1 MNMEDT
7 LQQILSHPLLSFTL
21 ALLCVL
27 LLFAILK
34 GLIKLVMIA
43 LILAALYF
51 GYVSFL
57 QDEYPLPNIDDDLF
71 DQWNEWIEPYRSI
84 DLNVTLFD
92 EHQSQDLNMKD
103 TPRE

>member
-1 MNMEDT
+1 MEEI
-7 LQQILSHPLLSFTL
+7 LEQILSHPLLSFTL

-34 GLIKLVMIA
+34 GLIKLVISA

-51 GYVSFL
+51 CYVSFL
-57 QDEYPLPNIDDDLF
+57 QDDYPLPKIDDDIL
-71 DQWNEWIEPYRSI
+71 DQWNEWVEPYRSI
-84 DLNVTLFD
+84 DLNVTLFGD
-92 EHQSQDLNMKD
+92 DQVPDVNIND

>member
-1 MNMEDT
+1 MEDT

-34 GLIKLVMIA
+34 GLIKLVLIA
-43 LILAALYF
+43 LILAVLYF

-57 QDEYPLPNIDDDLF
+57 QDEYPLPKIDDDLF

-92 EHQSQDLNMKD
+92 EHKSEDSNMKD

>member
-1 MNMEDT
+1 
-7 LQQILSHPLLSFTL
+7 
-21 ALLCVL
+21 
-27 LLFAILK
+27 
-34 GLIKLVMIA
+34 MIA

-57 QDEYPLPNIDDDLF
+57 QDEYPLPKIDDDLF
-71 DQWNEWIEPYRSI
+71 DQWNEWIEPYRSF

-92 EHQSQDLNMKD
+92 EDQSQDLNMKD

>member
-1 MNMEDT
+1 MEDT

-57 QDEYPLPNIDDDLF
+57 QDEYLC
-71 DQWNEWIEPYRSI
+71 
-84 DLNVTLFD
+84 
-92 EHQSQDLNMKD
+92 
-103 TPRE
+103 PRLMMICLTSGMNG

>member
-1 MNMEDT
+1 MEEI
-7 LQQILSHPLLSFTL
+7 LEQILSHPLLSFTL
-21 ALLCVL
+21 VLSCVL

-34 GLIKLVMIA
+34 GLIKLVISA

-57 QDEYPLPNIDDDLF
+57 QDDYPLPKIDDDIL
-71 DQWNEWIEPYRSI
+71 DQWNEWVEPYRSI
-84 DLNVTLFD
+84 DLNVTLFGD
-92 EHQSQDLNMKD
+92 DQVPDVNIND

>member
-57 QDEYPLPNIDDDLF
+57 QDEYPLPKIDDDLF
-71 DQWNEWIEPYRSI
+71 DQWNEWIEPYRSF

-92 EHQSQDLNMKD
+92 EDQSQDLNMKD

>member
-1 MNMEDT
+1 MEEI
-7 LQQILSHPLLSFTL
+7 LEQILSHPLLSFTL

-34 GLIKLVMIA
+34 GLIKLVISA

-57 QDEYPLPNIDDDLF
+57 QDDYPLPKIDYDIL
-71 DQWNEWIEPYRSI
+71 DQWNEWVEPYRSI
-84 DLNVTLFD
+84 DLNVTLFGD
-92 EHQSQDLNMKD
+92 DQVPDVNIND

>member
-1 MNMEDT
+1 MEDT

-34 GLIKLVMIA
+34 GLIKLVLIA
-43 LILAALYF
+43 LILAVLYF

-57 QDEYPLPNIDDDLF
+57 QDEYPLPKIDDDLF

-92 EHQSQDLNMKD
+92 EHQSEDSNMKD

>member
-1 MNMEDT
+1 MEDT
-7 LQQILSHPLLSFTL
+7 IQQILSHPLLSFTL

-34 GLIKLVMIA
+34 GLIKLIMVA

-57 QDEYPLPNIDDDLF
+57 QEEYPLPKIDDDWV

-84 DLNVTLFD
+84 DLNVTFFD
-92 EHQSQDLNMKD
+92 EHQSPDSNITDSPK
-103 TPRE
+103 E

>member
-1 MNMEDT
+1 MEEI
-7 LQQILSHPLLSFTL
+7 LEQILSHPLLSFTL

-34 GLIKLVMIA
+34 GLIKLVMTA
-43 LILAALYF
+43 LILVVLYF

-57 QDEYPLPNIDDDLF
+57 QDDYPLPKIDDDLV

-84 DLNVTLFD
+84 DLNVTLFED
-92 EHQSQDLNMKD
+92 DQVPELNMTD

>member
-1 MNMEDT
+1 MEDT
-7 LQQILSHPLLSFTL
+7 IQQILSHPLLSFTL

-57 QDEYPLPNIDDDLF
+57 QDEYPLPKIDDDLF
-71 DQWNEWIEPYRSI
+71 DQWNEWIEPYRSF

-92 EHQSQDLNMKD
+92 EDQSQDLNMKD

>member
-1 MNMEDT
+1 MEDT

-34 GLIKLVMIA
+34 GLIKLVLIA
-43 LILAALYF
+43 LILAVLYF

-57 QDEYPLPNIDDDLF
+57 QDEYPLPKIDDDLF

-92 EHQSQDLNMKD
+92 EHLSEDSNMKD

>member
-57 QDEYPLPNIDDDLF
+57 QDEYPLPKIDDDLF

-92 EHQSQDLNMKD
+92 EDQSQDLNMKD

>member
-57 QDEYPLPNIDDDLF
+57 QDEYPLPKIDDDLF

-84 DLNVTLFD
+84 DLNVTFFD
-92 EHQSQDLNMKD
+92 EHQSPDLNKTD
-103 TPRE
+103 SPRE

>member
-1 MNMEDT
+1 MEEI
-7 LQQILSHPLLSFTL
+7 LEQILSHPLLSFTL

-34 GLIKLVMIA
+34 GLIKLVISA

-57 QDEYPLPNIDDDLF
+57 QDDYPLPKIDDDIL
-71 DQWNEWIEPYRSI
+71 DQWNEWVEPYRSI
-84 DLNVTLFD
+84 DLNVTLFGD
-92 EHQSQDLNMKD
+92 DQVPDVNIND

>member
-1 MNMEDT
+1 MEDT
-7 LQQILSHPLLSFTL
+7 IQQILSHPLLSFTL

-34 GLIKLVMIA
+34 GLIKLVLIA
-43 LILAALYF
+43 LILAVLYF

-57 QDEYPLPNIDDDLF
+57 QDEYPLPKIDDDLF

-92 EHQSQDLNMKD
+92 EHQSEDSNMKD
-103 TPRE
+103 TPRD

>member
-1 MNMEDT
+1 MEDT

-57 QDEYPLPNIDDDLF
+57 QDEYPLPKIDDDLF
-71 DQWNEWIEPYRSI
+71 DQWNEWIEPYRSF

-92 EHQSQDLNMKD
+92 EDQSQDLNMKD

>member
-43 LILAALYF
+43 LILAAFYF

-57 QDEYPLPNIDDDLF
+57 QDEYPLPKIDDDLF

-92 EHQSQDLNMKD
+92 EDQSQDLNMKD

>member
-1 MNMEDT
+1 MEDT

-34 GLIKLVMIA
+34 GLIKLIIVA

-57 QDEYPLPNIDDDLF
+57 QDEYPLPKIDDDLF

-92 EHQSQDLNMKD
+92 EHQSEDSNMKD

>member
-1 MNMEDT
+1 MEDT
-7 LQQILSHPLLSFTL
+7 IQQILSHPLLSFTL

-57 QDEYPLPNIDDDLF
+57 QDEYPLPKIDDDLF

-92 EHQSQDLNMKD
+92 EDQSQDLNMKD

>member
-57 QDEYPLPNIDDDLF
+57 QDEYPLPKIDGDLF
-71 DQWNEWIEPYRSI
+71 DQWNEWIEPYRSF

>member
-1 MNMEDT
+1 MEEI
-7 LQQILSHPLLSFTL
+7 LEQILSHPLLSFTL

-34 GLIKLVMIA
+34 GLIKLVMTA
-43 LILAALYF
+43 LILVVLYF

-57 QDEYPLPNIDDDLF
+57 QDDYPLPKIDDDIL
-71 DQWNEWIEPYRSI
+71 DQWNEWVEPYRSI
-84 DLNVTLFD
+84 DLNVTLFGD
-92 EHQSQDLNMKD
+92 DQVPDVNIND

>member
-1 MNMEDT
+1 MEDT

-57 QDEYPLPNIDDDLF
+57 QDEYPLPKIDDDLF

-92 EHQSQDLNMKD
+92 EDQSQDLNMKD

>member
-1 MNMEDT
+1 MEEI
-7 LQQILSHPLLSFTL
+7 LEQILSHPLLSFTL

-34 GLIKLVMIA
+34 GLIKLVISA

-57 QDEYPLPNIDDDLF
+57 QDDYPLPKIDDYILE
-71 DQWNEWIEPYRSI
+71 QWNEWVEPYRSI
-84 DLNVTLFD
+84 DLNVTLFGD
-92 EHQSQDLNMKD
+92 DQVPDVNIND

>member
-1 MNMEDT
+1 MEDT

-34 GLIKLVMIA
+34 GLIKLVLIA
-43 LILAALYF
+43 LILAVLYF

-57 QDEYPLPNIDDDLF
+57 QDEYPLPKIDDDLF

-92 EHQSQDLNMKD
+92 EHQSEDSNMKD
-103 TPRE
+103 TQRE

>member
-57 QDEYPLPNIDDDLF
+57 QDEYPLPKIDDDLF

-92 EHQSQDLNMKD
+92 EDQSQNLNMKD